1 MATRELVTVDG
12 VFSLD
17 GQDFDVTN
25 NVWILGDDAEV
36 VVIDAPHD
44 DAPIIDAIGDRTV
57 VAIICTHGH
66 NDHVNAAVALSDAV
80 AAPIWLHPA
89 DRMLWDVVHPDRG
102 QDGDLFDGMQL
113 DVADTSLVV
122 RHTPGH
128 SPGSCVLVD
137 AGGGQVFTGDTLF
150 EGGPGATGRS
160 FSSRPLILQSIR
172 DRLLDLPDATL
183 VHTGH
188 GASTTIGAE
197 RAGLAAAIA
206 QELPAGDPE
215 QPTS

>member
-1 MATRELVTVDG
+1 MATRELVTIDG

-25 NVWILGDDAEV
+25 NVWLLGDDDEV

-44 DAPIIDAIGDRTV
+44 AGPIVEAVGDRSV

-66 NDHVNAAVALSDAV
+66 NDHVNAAVALSDACG
-80 AAPIWLHPA
+80 APIWLHPS
-89 DRMLWDVVHPDRG
+89 DRMLWDVVHPERDP
-102 QDGDLFDGMQL
+102 DGELHDGMEL
-113 DVADTSLVV
+113 DIADTTLVV

-128 SPGSCVLVD
+128 TPGACVLVD
-137 AGGGQVFTGDTLF
+137 ATGGQVFTGDTLF

-160 FSSRPLILQSIR
+160 YSDRPTILASIR
-172 DRLLDLPDATL
+172 DRILDLPDQTQ

-188 GASTTIGAE
+188 GDSTTVGAE
-197 RAGLAAAIA
+197 RAGVLSAID
-206 QELPAGDPE
+206 QELPHG
-215 QPTS
+215 Q

>member
-1 MATRELVTVDG
+1 MATRERVTVDG

-25 NVWILGDDAEV
+25 NVWLLGDDQEV

-44 DAPIIDAIGDRTV
+44 PTPIIAAVGDRSV
-57 VAIICTHGH
+57 VAILCTHGH

-80 AAPIWLHPA
+80 HAPIWLHPE
-89 DRMLWDVVHPDRG
+89 DRMLWDVVHPDRAP
-102 QDGDLFDGMQL
+102 DGDLVDGMEL
-113 DVADTSLVV
+113 DVAGATLVV

-128 SPGSCVLVD
+128 TPGACVLVD
-137 AGGGQVFTGDTLF
+137 AAGQQVFTGDTLF

-160 FSSRPLILQSIR
+160 YSDRPTILVSIR
-172 DRLLDLPDATL
+172 DRILDLPDQTQ

-188 GASTTIGAE
+188 GPSTTVGAE
-197 RAGLAAAIA
+197 RAGVLTAIE
-206 QELPAGDPE
+206 QELPDE
-215 QPTS
+215 H